1 MRGARR
7 AASARRAE
15 ANGEVGAASS
25 AASGG
30 VVRGTRVASV
40 RGASGGGPVVQRAGA
55 VPAAR
60 KAQAAA
66 ARRAA
71 GGAGE
76 ARSAGIGGVRS
87 VIELSSQ
94 P

>member
-1 MRGARR
+1 M
-7 AASARRAE
+7 
-15 ANGEVGAASS
+15 GAASS

-30 VVRGTRVASV
+30 IVRGTCVASV
-40 RGASGGGPVVQRAGA
+40 RGASGGGPVVQGAGA
-55 VPAAR
+55 VPATR
-60 KAQAAA
+60 KA

>member
-1 MRGARR
+1 MQEGKTLQRGERR
-7 AASARRAE
+7 GGSSKQR
-15 ANGEVGAASS
+15 GERGI
-25 AASGG
+25 
-30 VVRGTRVASV
+30 VRGTRVASV

>member
-1 MRGARR
+1 M
-7 AASARRAE
+7 
-15 ANGEVGAASS
+15 GAASS

-30 VVRGTRVASV
+30 IVRGTRVASV

-60 KAQAAA
+60 KAQAVA

>member
-1 MRGARR
+1 
-7 AASARRAE
+7 
-15 ANGEVGAASS
+15 VGAASS

-30 VVRGTRVASV
+30 IVRGTRVASV

-66 ARRAA
+66 RRAA